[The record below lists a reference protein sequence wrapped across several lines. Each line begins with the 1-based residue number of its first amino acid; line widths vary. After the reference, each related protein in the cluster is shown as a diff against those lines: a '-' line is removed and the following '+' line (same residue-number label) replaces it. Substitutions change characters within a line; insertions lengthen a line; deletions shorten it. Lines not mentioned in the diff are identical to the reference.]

1 MTDQE
6 QLQNVQY
13 CNYMDS
19 RMINDARRTREIK
32 SRIAMATAAI
42 TSKLDINLQETSE
55 MLHLE
60 HCFAWC

>member
-1 MTDQE
+1 MIDQE

-13 CNYMDS
+13 CVYMGN
-19 RMINDARRTREIK
+19 MITNDARRTREIK
-32 SRIAMATAAI
+32 SRIAVATAAI
-42 TSKLDINLQETSE
+42 TSKLDINLQEIRE